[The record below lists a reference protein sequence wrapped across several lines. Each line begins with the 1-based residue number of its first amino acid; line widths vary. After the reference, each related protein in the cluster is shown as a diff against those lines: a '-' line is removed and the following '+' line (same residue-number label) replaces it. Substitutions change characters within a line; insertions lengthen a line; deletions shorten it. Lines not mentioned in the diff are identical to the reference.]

1 VKLDFPPGNV
11 AVSGDGRVFFAYHPF
26 AQANRFVPATVFE
39 LVNGTP
45 KPFPDERFQAS
56 YQGVFGMTVDGQN
69 RLWFTEPAS
78 LDHESSRLLA
88 FDLSSNQLVF
98 DHRFP
103 PGVAK
108 FAQDLRVTPDGS
120 TIILADTGLFRFS
133 PAHLI
138 VFSIADRSHRTVLA
152 GHPSTQPM
160 DYLIQTRHGPHKLGY
175 GLVSFVV
182 GVDGL
187 AFDAKGEWLFFAS
200 MTHDSLFKVATATL
214 TDASASADTLGAAI
228 VRVGAKPLSDGIAI
242 DASGRVL
249 VTDIEHGG
257 IMAIDPLSGALHTL
271 VKMPQVVWADGVV
284 AAPDASV
291 IFTDSAIP
299 NFVDQ
304 LARPP
309 SRERLQAAGPYFI
322 YRFRLP

>member
-1 VKLDFPPGNV
+1 
-11 AVSGDGRVFFAYHPF
+11 
-26 AQANRFVPATVFE
+26 
-39 LVNGTP
+39 
-45 KPFPDERFQAS
+45 
-56 YQGVFGMTVDGQN
+56 
-69 RLWFTEPAS
+69 
-78 LDHESSRLLA
+78 
-88 FDLSSNQLVF
+88 
-98 DHRFP
+98 
-103 PGVAK
+103 
-108 FAQDLRVTPDGS
+108 
-120 TIILADTGLFRFS
+120 
-133 PAHLI
+133 
-138 VFSIADRSHRTVLA
+138 
-152 GHPSTQPM
+152 M

-182 GVDGL
+182 GVDGR